1 MRQASAVAQ
10 SPFDALGMVVGLAAW
25 HGGSLAERQQM
36 LGQVSH
42 TLAADLLHDLAKL
55 AL

>member
-10 SPFDALGMVVGLAAW
+10 SLFDAFDMVVGVVVW